1 MSLRASATDLHVE
14 ATQRLSEAL
23 IASEARAHRRVE
35 MLAEVVFETDAQ
47 GVLVYLNDAWQT
59 VAGVSVAATLGR
71 GLAEFIVEELSL
83 TALRERAGAGGASA
97 GRMPLRLRHADGS
110 LRWIELSVAVVPPDG
125 LVGVIYDVTRNK
137 LAQEELAKLSL
148 VASSTDNLVVIAD
161 RDGYIEWVNDAF
173 VSLTGYALVEV
184 IGRKPGMFLQGPL
197 TDLAAV
203 VRIRDAIR
211 EQRSIKEELVNY
223 TRAGEPYWVTLQIT
237 PVLDGQGALERFV
250 SVQSDTTAEKRYQQ
264 KILEQSAVLER
275 RVLER
280 TAQLARAKEEAE
292 AATEAKS
299 QFIANMSHEIRT
311 PLNAIIGLSHLCL
324 GTELD
329 ARQRDYL
336 SKVNEAGKSLVGIVS
351 DILDFSKMSDEAFA
365 LESLP
370 FSVAQLVKRV
380 EAMFV
385 DAAQRKQLRLGVQ
398 LPAGLPAMLL
408 GDPLRLEQVL
418 TNLLSNAIKFTGA
431 GAVELE
437 VAVLARH
444 AEGVDLQFSVRDSG
458 IGLTAGQRERIFQP
472 FTQADAATTREYG
485 GTGLGLAIS
494 QRIVAHMGGRIGL
507 VSTPGYGSVFSF
519 SIRLDQV
526 VDGMVDSVVAND
538 RHRAA
543 LLGNARAIA
552 SGRRVLLVEDNEI
565 NQQVLSELL
574 GAIEVQVTVAGNGM
588 QAVAAVLQGAQFDVI
603 LMDVQMPEMDGY
615 EATRLIRAV
624 ADGQPLPIIAM
635 TANATVEN
643 RSRCYEAGMDGFQTK
658 PILPENLYLAL
669 LEFMISRPSG
679 VQADPALAAGRAPFS
694 LGRLREIY
702 PHSRAQATALGYKF
716 VRSTSEAL
724 LQARAAWGERDAEA
738 LRRVAH
744 RLQGAAA
751 TLGAGRI
758 AALAKLLEAMA
769 PSPRWEL
776 AGTVLDEL
784 REQGEHIEQVL
795 RDEESAFD
803 PGPG

>member
-23 IASEARAHRRVE
+23 IASEARARRRVE

-71 GLAEFIVEELSL
+71 GLAEFIVEGLSL
-83 TALRERAGAGGASA
+83 AALRERAAAGGASA
-97 GRMPLRLRHADGS
+97 GRLPLRLRRADGS

-148 VASSTDNLVVIAD
+148 VASFTDNLVVITD

-173 VSLTGYALVEV
+173 VSRTGYALAAV
-184 IGRKPGMFLQGPL
+184 IGRKPGAFLQGPL
-197 TDLAAV
+197 TDVAAV
-203 VRIRDAIR
+203 ARIRAAIS

-223 TRAGEPYWVTLQIT
+223 TQAGKPYWVTLQIT

-264 KILEQSAVLER
+264 EILQQSAVLEQ

-280 TAQLARAKEEAE
+280 TAQLVQAKEEAE

-336 SKVNEAGKSLVGIVS
+336 TKVSEAGKSLVGIVS
-351 DILDFSKMSDEAFA
+351 DVLDFSKMSDEAFA

-370 FSVAQLVKRV
+370 FSVAQLVSRV
-380 EAMFV
+380 EAMFM
-385 DAAQRKQLRLGVQ
+385 DAAQRKQLRLSAH
-398 LPAGLPAMLL
+398 LAAGLPEMLV
-408 GDPLRLEQVL
+408 GDALRLEQVL
-418 TNLLSNAIKFTGA
+418 TNLLSNAIKFTSVGT
-431 GAVELE
+431 VELQ

-444 AEGVDLQFSVRDSG
+444 AEGIDLQFSVSDSG
-458 IGLTAGQRERIFQP
+458 IGLSPSQQQRIFQP
-472 FTQADAATTREYG
+472 FTQADAATTRQYG
-485 GTGLGLAIS
+485 GTGLGLGIS
-494 QRIVAHMGGRIGL
+494 QRIVAHMGGRIEV
-507 VSTPGYGSVFSF
+507 VSTPGSGSVFSF
-519 SIRLDQV
+519 SVRLARV
-526 VDGMVDSVVAND
+526 VDEVIEAVAAND
-538 RHRAA
+538 QRRRV
-543 LLGNARAIA
+543 LLGKARAIA
-552 SGRRVLLVEDNEI
+552 SGRRVLVVEDNEI

-574 GAIEVQVTVAGNGM
+574 GAIEMQVTVAGNGA
-588 QAVAAVLQGAQFDVI
+588 QAVAAVLQGAPFDVI

-615 EATRLIRAV
+615 EATRLIRVV
-624 ADGQPLPIIAM
+624 ADEQPLPIIAM

-643 RSRCYEAGMDGFQTK
+643 RTRCYEAGMDGFQTK

-669 LEFMISRPSG
+669 LDFMISRPSG
-679 VQADPALAAGRAPFS
+679 AQTDPAVAAGRAPFS

-702 PHSRAQATALGYKF
+702 PHSRAQAAALGYKF

-724 LQARAAWGERDAEA
+724 LQARAAWLERDAEA
-738 LRRVAH
+738 LRRIAH

-751 TLGAGRI
+751 TLGARRI

-769 PSPRWEL
+769 PRPRWEL

-784 REQGEHIEQVL
+784 RQQGEHVEQVL
-795 RDEESAFD
+795 RDENSGAD
-803 PGPG
+803 LWPS